1 MIVADGGNYVQGQ
14 AGNDNL
20 IGNVDGDHFNPGAG
34 HDFINGVA
42 ATSTSG
48 DPWQYRNSVEMS
60 VSSDRMTISNVF
72 VELENIGTQSAPV
85 MVATR
90 NTDGTF
96 KTYTSDNKPSGAISV
111 VYIVDDLDAESGLG
125 CYKYIV

>member
-1 MIVADGGNYVQGQ
+1 MY
-14 AGNDNL
+14 
-20 IGNVDGDHFNPGAG
+20 
-34 HDFINGVA
+34 
-42 ATSTSG
+42 
-48 DPWQYRNSVEMS
+48 WYRNSVEMS

-96 KTYTSDNKPSGAISV
+96 KTYTNDNKPSGAISV
-111 VYIVDDLDAESGLG
+111 VYIVDDLDADSGDSVATNIL
-125 CYKYIV
+125 YNVDSVRFSDDVEFEL